1 MMTHHIG
8 DSARQKIF
16 KELSIRLQK
25 QVADVTSPWY
35 VVMFALSG

>member
-1 MMTHHIG
+1 MMTHHISDG
-8 DSARQKIF
+8 ARQKIF

-35 VVMFALSG
+35 VLVFALSG